1 LTSIFQTE
9 ATPKPGSP
17 TLREWRS
24 SLFGRVRAKADEA
37 LLYLGGLTDLAV
49 QTIQQFVRGP
59 IDREVVV
66 AQFDQIGVRSLSIV
80 AITSLFIGMVLAL
93 QTAYSLAD
101 FGGSLFIGKVVS
113 LSLVRELAPVLM
125 ALMVGGRVGAGIAA
139 ELGTM
144 KVTEQIDALRALA
157 TNPVRKLV
165 VPRVLA
171 TTVMM
176 PLLTLLACFIGIIGG
191 LIIAVGSLHLSSNFY
206 IRSVIEAVKYNDLA
220 SGVGKTFF
228 FGFAIGL
235 IACHNGLSTS
245 GGADGVG
252 RSTTATVVTAS
263 ITVLILDFF
272 LTKLFLF
279 LF

>member
-1 LTSIFQTE
+1 MTSILETNT
-9 ATPKPGSP
+9 APKPASR
-17 TLREWRS
+17 TLIERGNEIVD
-24 SLFGRVRAKADEA
+24 RVKRHGEEA
-37 LLYLGGLTDLAV
+37 LYYLGGVADLAT
-49 QTIQQFVRGP
+49 QTIQQFMRGP
-59 IDREVVV
+59 IDRAVVI
-66 AQFDQIGVRSLSIV
+66 AQFDQIGVRSISIV

-93 QTAYSLAD
+93 QTAYSLAE
-101 FGGSLFIGKVVS
+101 FGGALLIGKVVS
-113 LSLVRELAPVLM
+113 LSLIRELAPVLM

-176 PLLTLLACFIGIIGG
+176 PLLTLLACFIGILGG
-191 LIIAVGSLHLSSNFY
+191 LVIAVGSLHLSSNFY
-206 IRSVIEAVKYNDLA
+206 IRSVIETVKYNDLA

-228 FGFAIGL
+228 FGFTIGL
-235 IACHNGLSTS
+235 IACYNGLRTT

-252 RSTTATVVTAS
+252 RSTTVTVVTGA
-263 ITVLILDFF
+263 ITVLIMDFF
-272 LTKLFLF
+272 LTKLFLLAF
-279 LF
+279 

>member
-1 LTSIFQTE
+1 LTSILQP
-9 ATPKPGSP
+9 ATAPKPAAP
-17 TLREWRS
+17 
-24 SLFGRVRAKADEA
+24 RVLERGTAIVDRVKGHSEEA
-37 LLYLGGLTDLAV
+37 LLYLGGLADLAV

-59 IDREVVV
+59 IDRAVVI
-66 AQFDQIGVRSLSIV
+66 AQFDQIGVRSISIV
-80 AITSLFIGMVLAL
+80 GITSLFIGMVLAL
-93 QTAYSLAD
+93 QTAYSLAE
-101 FGGSLFIGKVVS
+101 FGGALFIGKVVS

-165 VPRVLA
+165 VPRVLG
-171 TTVMM
+171 TTIMM
-176 PLLTLLACFIGIIGG
+176 PLLTLLACFIGILGG

-206 IRSVIEAVKYNDLA
+206 IRSVIETVKYNDLA

-228 FGFAIGL
+228 FGFTIGL
-235 IACHNGLSTS
+235 IACYNGLRTT

-263 ITVLILDFF
+263 ISVLILDFF

>member
-1 LTSIFQTE
+1 MTSILQTDT
-9 ATPKPGSP
+9 APKPASP
-17 TLREWRS
+17 TLIERGNAIVDRLKQHAE
-24 SLFGRVRAKADEA
+24 EA
-37 LLYLGGLTDLAV
+37 FYYLGGVADLAT
-49 QTIQQFVRGP
+49 QTIQQFIRGP
-59 IDREVVV
+59 IDRGVVI
-66 AQFDQIGVRSLSIV
+66 AQFDQIGVRSISIV

-101 FGGSLFIGKVVS
+101 FGGALLIGKVVS
-113 LSLVRELAPVLM
+113 LSLIRELAPVLM

-171 TTVMM
+171 TTIMM
-176 PLLTLLACFIGIIGG
+176 PLLTLLACFIGILGG
-191 LIIAVGSLHLSSNFY
+191 LVIAVGSLHLSSNFY
-206 IRSVIEAVKYNDLA
+206 IRSVIETVKYNDLA

-228 FGFAIGL
+228 FGFTIGL
-235 IACHNGLSTS
+235 IACYNGLSTT

-272 LTKLFLF
+272 LTKVFLF
-279 LF
+279 IF

>member
-1 LTSIFQTE
+1 MTTSALERPAQ
-9 ATPKPGSP
+9 PGFLHR
-17 TLREWRS
+17 LRHR
-24 SLFGRVRAKADEA
+24 ADEA
-37 LLYLGGLTDLAV
+37 FLYIGGLTDLAGQTV
-49 QTIQQFVRGP
+49 QQLRRGP
-59 IDREVVV
+59 VERPLVM

-80 AITSLFIGMVLAL
+80 IITSAFIGMVLAL
-93 QTAYSLAD
+93 QTAYALQD
-101 FGGSLFIGKVVS
+101 FGGKLFVGMIVS

-125 ALMVGGRVGAGIAA
+125 SLMVGGRVGAGMTA

-171 TTVMM
+171 TTLMF
-176 PLLTLLACFIGIIGG
+176 PLLTVISICLGILGG
-191 LIIAVGSLHLSSNFY
+191 MLIAVANLNLSANY
-206 IRSVIEAVKYNDLA
+206 YLRSVIETVKYNDLA
-220 SGVGKTFF
+220 SGIGKTFF
-228 FGFAIGL
+228 FGFAISL
-235 IACHNGLSTS
+235 IGCYNGLRTS

-252 RSTTATVVTAS
+252 RATTATVVTGA
-263 ITVLILDFF
+263 ITVLIMDFF

>member
-1 LTSIFQTE
+1 VTSIPQTNPASRPLAERRDEIIERLRKRGE
-9 ATPKPGSP
+9 AS
-17 TLREWRS
+17 
-24 SLFGRVRAKADEA
+24 F
-37 LLYLGGLTDLAV
+37 LYLGELSDLAV
-49 QTIQQFVRGP
+49 QTIQQFIRGP
-59 IDREVVV
+59 IDREVVI
-66 AQFDQIGVRSLSIV
+66 AQFDQIGVRSISIV

-93 QTAYSLAD
+93 QTAYSLAE
-101 FGGSLFIGKVVS
+101 FGGALLIGKVVS
-113 LSLVRELAPVLM
+113 LSLIRELAPVLM

-139 ELGTM
+139 EIGTM

-176 PLLTLLACFIGIIGG
+176 PLLTLLACFIGIAGG
-191 LIIAVGSLHLSSNFY
+191 LIIAVGSLHLTSNFY
-206 IRSVIEAVKYNDLA
+206 IRSVIETVKYNDLA

-235 IACHNGLSTS
+235 IACHNGLSTT

-263 ITVLILDFF
+263 ITVLVLDFF
-272 LTKLFLF
+272 LTKVFLF